1 MTSDSSGPKKPLEI
15 VKNLRGVVHCF
26 YLDRDLVETL
36 KEEEAKVKA
45 IGGHVDVENTGF
57 SEALER
63 DHLICVIKDP
73 RFRPPP
79 EATVV
84 LMDSNNK
91 LLGTEVFPFTFKEY
105 EDREDLVWLS
115 ESFVMFPHIKGEGK
129 EAFVLPPVPF
139 PELCEENG
147 CTRVISCSPA
157 PTSDLLIKE
166 FYGYEDDSRL
176 ASIIVA
182 FDDLD
187 DINQE

>member
-1 MTSDSSGPKKPLEI
+1 MTSDNPGPKKPLEV
-15 VKNLRGVVHCF
+15 VKNLRGIVRCF
-26 YLDRDLVETL
+26 YLDKDLVETL

-45 IGGHVDVENTGF
+45 IGGYVDVRNTGF
-57 SEALER
+57 EEALER

-84 LMDSNNK
+84 LMDSENN
-91 LLGTEVFPFTFKEY
+91 LLGTEVFPFTFKKY
-105 EDREDLVWLS
+105 EDREDVVWLS
-115 ESFVMFPHIKGEGK
+115 ESFVMFPHIKGKGE
-129 EAFVLPPVPF
+129 EIFVLPPVSF
-139 PELCEENG
+139 PELNEENG

-166 FYGYEDDSRL
+166 HYGYEDDPRL

-182 FDDLD
+182 FDDF
-187 DINQE
+187 NQE

>member
-1 MTSDSSGPKKPLEI
+1 MISNSHGPKKPLDI

-45 IGGHVDVENTGF
+45 IGGYVDVENTGF
-57 SEALER
+57 AEALER
-63 DHLICVIKDP
+63 DHIICVIKDP

-84 LMDSNNK
+84 LKDSKDK
-91 LLGTEVFPFTFKEY
+91 LLGTEVFPFTFKEF
-105 EDREDLVWLS
+105 EDREDIVWLS
-115 ESFVMFPHIKGEGK
+115 ESFVMFPYIKGEGK
-129 EAFVLPPVPF
+129 ETFVLPPVSF
-139 PELCEENG
+139 PELCDENG

-166 FYGYEDDSRL
+166 HYGYEDDSRL

-182 FDDLD
+182 FDDL
-187 DINQE
+187 NQE